1 MAGNLADGP
10 GLVEYA
16 LRLLDHLPTDRRH
29 TDLGATPL
37 EKQHAK
43 FLLELAHAD
52 RKRRL
57 AHMASLSGPSEVKL
71 SSDRDDVLEFGQRLA
86 PNSSSGRPAARRA
99 IIRPVMPPPTRHKP
113 AMPTIPYMPADL
125 AEPREI
131 VDVIRARRGG
141 TLQHLDRILL
151 HSPPVAAGWNALLGS
166 VRRDMTLSPKLREL
180 AMCAVAMLN
189 DAEYEWFHHAPLLI
203 EAGATPAQ
211 MTALRDPIAAL
222 KNDKLFDAA
231 ERAALALTIEMTR
244 TIKVSPQT
252 MAAVKAVL
260 PDDRQVF
267 ELVMTIAAYNMVS
280 RVLVATGIEIE

>member
-1 MAGNLADGP
+1 
-10 GLVEYA
+10 
-16 LRLLDHLPTDRRH
+16 
-29 TDLGATPL
+29 
-37 EKQHAK
+37 
-43 FLLELAHAD
+43 
-52 RKRRL
+52 
-57 AHMASLSGPSEVKL
+57 
-71 SSDRDDVLEFGQRLA
+71 
-86 PNSSSGRPAARRA
+86 
-99 IIRPVMPPPTRHKP
+99 
-113 AMPTIPYMPADL
+113 MPTIPYLPVDL

-141 TLQHLDRILL
+141 TLEHLDRILL
-151 HSPPVAAGWNALLGS
+151 HCPPVAAGWNTMLGS

-189 DAEYEWFHHAPLLI
+189 QAEYEWFHHAPLLI

-222 KNDKLFDAA
+222 KTEGLFDAA

-244 TIKVSPQT
+244 TVKVSPET

-260 PDDRQVF
+260 PNDRQVF

-280 RVLVATGIEIE
+280 RILVATGIEIE

>member
-1 MAGNLADGP
+1 
-10 GLVEYA
+10 
-16 LRLLDHLPTDRRH
+16 
-29 TDLGATPL
+29 
-37 EKQHAK
+37 
-43 FLLELAHAD
+43 
-52 RKRRL
+52 
-57 AHMASLSGPSEVKL
+57 
-71 SSDRDDVLEFGQRLA
+71 
-86 PNSSSGRPAARRA
+86 
-99 IIRPVMPPPTRHKP
+99 
-113 AMPTIPYMPADL
+113 MPTIPYMPADL
-125 AEPREI
+125 AEPHEI

-203 EAGATPAQ
+203 EAGATPEQ
-211 MTALRDPIAAL
+211 MAALRDPISAL
-222 KNDKLFDAA
+222 KNEGLFDAA

-244 TIKVSPQT
+244 SIKVSPQT
-252 MAAVKAVL
+252 LSAVKAVL